1 MAAAAAPTRPEAAAP
16 QLLDT
21 QHEDHVHDVAWDY
34 YARRLAT
41 CSSDG
46 TVKIFA
52 ADGEATA
59 HEATITGHGA
69 PSGRSAGRTPG
80 TARSWRAAATTA
92 RSSSTRRTPRAA
104 GRPCTRGRAARGRR

>member
-52 ADGEATA
+52 ADGEAFT
-59 HEATITGHGA
+59 
-69 PSGRSAGRTPG
+69 
-80 TARSWRAAATTA
+80 WRARRLAASDPYQPA
-92 RSSSTRRTPRAA
+92 DPRQGRQVYRA
-104 GRPCTRGRAARGRR
+104 GGGGDKK

>member
-1 MAAAAAPTRPEAAAP
+1 MAAAAAPTRSEAAAP

-46 TVKIFA
+46 TCLLY
-52 ADGEATA
+52 TS
-59 HEATITGHGA
+59 
-69 PSGRSAGRTPG
+69 PS
-80 TARSWRAAATTA
+80 
-92 RSSSTRRTPRAA
+92 PRD
-104 GRPCTRGRAARGRR
+104 

>member
-59 HEATITGHGA
+59 HEATSFENQLASRRKRGERV
-69 PSGRSAGRTPG
+69 SR
-80 TARSWRAAATTA
+80 RANHTKM
-92 RSSSTRRTPRAA
+92 
-104 GRPCTRGRAARGRR
+104 